1 MFEFLSNLF
10 KKNTF
15 KIGLSRKNEI
25 EFCTRLGSEIRAFK
39 ESHYNEYTWDDVIE
53 EFVRKNTNNINE
65 YDRLR
70 QLMTFF
76 TSPEDKRLQS
86 EDDFYET
93 SFPKKDR
100 VLKLKCIESVIRKNI
115 DNVSNK
121 DAFLS
126 LGSSYNESNYEYEKT
141 QLLKKYNLSEIFKDW
156 KKQTELKDHEI
167 YNFLYEFSCDGIL
180 EKKKEKNRVYYKY
193 NNSYNQNIS
202 LEDVSEI
209 DSLKKEYI
217 EDRLEQETSIIIRK
231 LNNFDCIKL
240 RKSQKSTN
248 TFYDE
253 LIDSDFFNLGKGV
266 YPIYNTPFTYVMD
279 IVYIEDDTIDSQNFI
294 SNPAY
299 DKVIKSLGLFT
310 FIDFKK
316 CREIV

>member
-1 MFEFLSNLF
+1 MFKFLSNLF

-15 KIGLSRKNEI
+15 KIGLSRKVEI
-25 EFCTRLGSEIRAFK
+25 AFCEKLGSEIRTFK
-39 ESHYNEYTWDDVIE
+39 ESHYNEYTWDDVINE
-53 EFVRKNTNNINE
+53 YVRKNTNNTDE
-65 YDRLR
+65 YNRLR
-70 QLMTFF
+70 KLMTFF
-76 TSPEDKRLQS
+76 TAPEDKRLQS
-86 EDDFYET
+86 VDDFYEVF
-93 SFPKKDR
+93 FPTKDR
-100 VLKLKCIESVIRKNI
+100 VLKLKCIKSVIRKNI

-121 DAFLS
+121 NAFLS
-126 LGSSYNESNYEYEKT
+126 LGSSYKGSNHEYEKAK
-141 QLLKKYNLSEIFKDW
+141 LLKKYNLSEIFKDW

-202 LEDVSEI
+202 FEDASEI

-217 EDRLEQETSIIIRK
+217 EDRLEKETSIIIRK
-231 LNNFDCIKL
+231 LDNFDCIKL

-248 TFYDE
+248 SFYDK
-253 LIDSDFFNLGKGV
+253 LIDSDFFNLGRGV
-266 YPIYNTPFTYVMD
+266 YPIYNTPFVYIWD
-279 IVYIEDDTIDSQNFI
+279 IVYMEDITIDSQNFI